1 MRKFSNLPKR
11 KMSSPRQPLCGK
23 LIRPANPLA
32 SSMQKIAVL
41 ALVTVPLGF
50 VSAAELI
57 PTEPGTGWRYNM
69 TQEVGKG
76 LRVPDS
82 KMDAD
87 EKIRRPVLYRIAG
100 MENFDGKELLKFE
113 MHRAGVVTNTDL
125 LIVDEHGIICSAR
138 INVDGEMIKFSPP
151 QTMIATPLKRGTSWN
166 FDGQTGDMKVHQH
179 YDVTGEEDVQ
189 VPAGEFHAFRIHCE
203 QTSPSP
209 MMIDRW
215 FVIGTGIVKD
225 VTTMRDASGD
235 LLERI
240 SLELM
245 ERPKILDRPD
255 VNVEAA
261 PKKLSVSV
269 AKERFGKLTT
279 TFSSDIP
286 QIYVRWKGHRLR
298 KGAKVRVE
306 WIAENIG
313 DDAPADYGA
322 DEASTIA
329 DGPRS
334 QGAFILSRPDDGW
347 ALGDY
352 RAEFYV
358 DDVLVDTVKL
368 KIVK

>member
-1 MRKFSNLPKR
+1 
-11 KMSSPRQPLCGK
+11 MSSPRQLQCAK

-41 ALVTVPLGF
+41 ALVAVPLGF

-166 FDGQTGDMKVHQH
+166 FDGEAGDMKVHQH
-179 YDVTGEEDVQ
+179 YDVTGEEDVE
-189 VPAGEFHAFRIHCE
+189 VPAGEFHAFRIHGE

-245 ERPKILDRPD
+245 ERPKILDRPE

-261 PKKLSVSV
+261 PKNLSVSV

-279 TFSSDIP
+279 TFSSDTP

-329 DGPRS
+329 DGPTAH
-334 QGAFILSRPDDGW
+334 GTFTLSRPDDGW
-347 ALGDY
+347 APGDY

>member
-1 MRKFSNLPKR
+1 
-11 KMSSPRQPLCGK
+11 
-23 LIRPANPLA
+23 
-32 SSMQKIAVL
+32 
-41 ALVTVPLGF
+41 
-50 VSAAELI
+50 
-57 PTEPGTGWRYNM
+57 
-69 TQEVGKG
+69 
-76 LRVPDS
+76 
-82 KMDAD
+82 
-87 EKIRRPVLYRIAG
+87 
-100 MENFDGKELLKFE
+100 
-113 MHRAGVVTNTDL
+113 
-125 LIVDEHGIICSAR
+125 
-138 INVDGEMIKFSPP
+138 
-151 QTMIATPLKRGTSWN
+151 
-166 FDGQTGDMKVHQH
+166 
-179 YDVTGEEDVQ
+179 
-189 VPAGEFHAFRIHCE
+189 
-203 QTSPSP
+203 

-245 ERPKILDRPD
+245 ERPKILDRPE

-279 TFSSDIP
+279 TFSSDTP

-329 DGPRS
+329 DGPTAH
-334 QGAFILSRPDDGW
+334 GTFTLSRPDDGW
-347 ALGDY
+347 APGDY

-358 DDVLVDTVKL
+358 DDVLVDTMKL